1 MRAAFC
7 VILCTPITVVF
18 SRAASQT
25 SDPPVLLGTLAGEA
39 APSTAQ
45 GVKLYGTDL
54 GWTFVH
60 DSQLYILFGDSW
72 REENSVCSIA
82 KGALPINDDVQ
93 ATLPMTPPSESGPVP
108 QLSIVTDPRAPQAF
122 RAITV
127 LRDGASLDMGLNR
140 TPLAGFSD
148 GEHAVAV
155 FESATFLRCTQS
167 TAEARSTCPQPFT
180 CESKIGVCLPTL
192 LGIPQLCDVQ
202 TNAGCL
208 TGQLCA
214 LDGPGYCIDPSST
227 QPQLENQVP
236 LEVEF
241 SIPREGDPAS
251 WDSKLTFA
259 TNKFY
264 NMTARTVSNLSDAAA
279 QSDYRPGAHTLLIW
293 GRPGFS
299 SGPGLDTGLYLMA
312 HSLPFQEDAA
322 GKWIFEPRYFA
333 GVDARNNPRWTERQ
347 EDAEPLALDG
357 EIDGDPTEV
366 VTPVKQLT
374 VSWLDAPINKWV
386 MFYGGGQNV
395 WLPDLSNKTSQL
407 DGIVLRFADHPWGPW
422 TPPQLHWFAGTPDT
436 LDTPRGPGGVLFDP
450 RCVSKEAHPCAQSD
464 PSRPAH
470 VFNKDCEPPLQETD
484 FGHLYAPNI
493 IDAYAQPSADGGL
506 DVYWNVST
514 WNPYRVLLLR
524 SRFHPESAE

>member
-1 MRAAFC
+1 MLCAA
-7 VILCTPITVVF
+7 LCAFIPKAT
-18 SRAASQT
+18 SQT
-25 SDPPVLLGTLAGEA
+25 ADPPVVLGTLAGA
-39 APSTAQ
+39 SAPQATQ
-45 GVKLYGTDL
+45 DVKLYGTDL

-60 DSQLYILFGDSW
+60 GAQLFILFGDSW
-72 REENSVCSIA
+72 REEDSVCSIA
-82 KGALPINDDVQ
+82 KGSLPINDDVQ
-93 ATLPMTPPSESGPVP
+93 ATLPMTPPGAPGVQGPVP
-108 QLSIVTDPRAPQAF
+108 QLSIVADPRAPQAF
-122 RAITV
+122 AAIEV

-148 GEHAVAV
+148 GQRAVGV
-155 FESATFLRCTQS
+155 FESATFVRCAEKTSQ
-167 TAEARSTCPQPFT
+167 TASQCPTPFT
-180 CESKIGVCLPTL
+180 CESKIGVCLPTV
-192 LGIPQLCDVQ
+192 LGVPQLCDVQ

-214 LDGPGYCIDPSST
+214 LDGPGYCVDPSST

-241 SIPREGDPAS
+241 STPRQGYAAS
-251 WDSKLTFA
+251 WDSKFTFA

-264 NMTARTVSNLSDAAA
+264 NMTARTVSMLSDNLEQA
-279 QSDYRPGAHTLLIW
+279 DYRPGTHTLLIW
-293 GRPGFS
+293 GRPGFT

-312 HSLPFQEDAA
+312 HSLPFQSDAA
-322 GKWIFEPRYFA
+322 GKWLFEPRYFA
-333 GVDARNNPRWTERQ
+333 GVDARNRPRWTDNQ

-374 VSWLDAPINKWV
+374 VSWLGTPINKWV
-386 MFYGGGQNV
+386 MLYGGGQNV
-395 WLPDLSNKTSQL
+395 WLPDLKNDSTSL

-422 TPPQLHWFAGTPDT
+422 TAPQLHWPAGTPDT

-450 RCVSKEAHPCAQSD
+450 RCVSKAGHPCAQSD

-470 VFNKDCEPPLQETD
+470 VFNKGCQPPLTETD

-493 IDAYAQPSADGGL
+493 IDAYSQPTKDGADL

-514 WNPYRVLLLR
+514 WNPYRVLLLKT
-524 SRFHPESAE
+524 RFHAEAN